1 MSELLGVTVAD
12 LTGNMKDRKV
22 RIPSEIGAFIA
33 LEVCEALLDGPA
45 SVKASDVRI
54 ADDGSISVFAPP
66 GSATS
71 EDAARSVVGLLG
83 GLLVA
88 AGTGVPRVL
97 VGLMEGGPSSG
108 RWDLSSLRDDLEA
121 SLVPL
126 NRAAA
131 RRVLSRMLREAQKPR
146 PSEAASRPAPA
157 ARPPRDETLDDQL
170 DDLLG
175 GPPKSIAS
183 ERPSA
188 RPASD
193 VDAELDATID
203 ELSMPTAAR
212 VAAARRH
219 EAPVEGSDRT
229 LMDDSPPDMDDEDM
243 VIGVPRRKARSDA
256 PTGSAPAN
264 RSAGRSA
271 ERADMDLDALSD
283 ALDQK
288 GKKGSLLPW
297 ILAFVAIVAATSA
310 ALALMRPD
318 LVDAVL
324 GRPPAPPEPT
334 GPTQEEQDR
343 ALREHRG
350 HWGTLTI
357 RANPG
362 ESQVLMRIGPGPAV
376 ADELPV
382 GVAHEFVVVAE
393 GRRPTRAVVP
403 PGAEW
408 PMSEGS
414 PRYELAI
421 QAGDD
426 PMEEA
431 ALDLGATRLTPDVGA
446 PSGTFGSV
454 RVITNPPGAQVY
466 LLIGFSPT
474 VTIENM
480 RTDEPIELLVY
491 HEGFPVARGTVAP
504 GDWQTGEDGAKRA
517 QISIVL
523 PGSSE
528 EFPDDE

>member
-1 MSELLGVTVAD
+1 MSELLGITVAD
-12 LTGNMKDRKV
+12 LTGTMKDRKV

-54 ADDGSISVFAPP
+54 GDDGSISVFAPP

-71 EDAARSVVGLLG
+71 EDAARSVVTLLG

-131 RRVLSRMLREAQKPR
+131 RRVLSRMLREAQKSR
-146 PSEAASRPAPA
+146 ASEPVSRPPPA

-175 GPPKSIAS
+175 GPPKTFGS
-183 ERPSA
+183 ERASA
-188 RPASD
+188 RPTSSD

-203 ELSMPTAAR
+203 ELSMPSAAR
-212 VAAARRH
+212 VEAARRH
-219 EAPVEGSDRT
+219 EPPVEGSDRT
-229 LMDDSPPDMDDEDM
+229 LMDGSPPSMDDEDM
-243 VIGVPRRKARSDA
+243 LMGVPRRRARSDA
-256 PTGSAPAN
+256 PTGSAPLAD
-264 RSAGRSA
+264 RPAP
-271 ERADMDLDALSD
+271 RADLDLDALSD
-283 ALDQK
+283 ALDAK
-288 GKKGSLLPW
+288 ARKSNPLPW
-297 ILAFVAIVAATSA
+297 VLAFVAILAATAA

-334 GPTQEEQDR
+334 GPTPEEQAR

-350 HWGTLTI
+350 QWGTLTI

-382 GVAHEFVVVAE
+382 GVAHEFVVIAE

-408 PMSEGS
+408 PAAEGS
-414 PRYELAI
+414 PRYELAV

-426 PMEEA
+426 EMEED
-431 ALDLGATRLTPDVGA
+431 ALDLGPTRLTPDVGA
-446 PSGTFGSV
+446 PSGAFGSV

-466 LLIGFSPT
+466 LLIGFSPV

-480 RTDEPIELLVY
+480 RTDEPVELLVY
-491 HEGFPVARGTVAP
+491 HEGFPVARETVAP
-504 GDWQTGEDGAKRA
+504 SAWETDADGAKHAR
-517 QISIVL
+517 ITIVL

-528 EFPDDE
+528 EFPEDE